1 MRGFLTVLM
10 CVLTCAISF
19 CQSDYIPANEDMLLT
34 GENVASKRG
43 KFVTVPDE
51 LIGLERAQDATDVQ
65 ADSTAKGS
73 KTRSVM
79 VGATGQM
86 FGLSGRLVQ
95 FENPGL
101 SVLIPFQSDSNPEK
115 DFTIEAG
122 MFHHEQVTNSVYL
135 GINRTF
141 RSFKHG
147 EQLMLDVS
155 WGCGYMHSFYPGEL
169 YSQTPEG
176 DLVRKRQIGRPHLYG
191 SAGLLGKWA
200 FGEAVALT
208 WRQQVLLQTPFA
220 NGIPVMLHRLM
231 TIGIQLQFPQD

>member
-1 MRGFLTVLM
+1 MRRFLAVLM
-10 CVLTCAISF
+10 CVLTSAISF
-19 CQSDYIPANEDMLLT
+19 SQTGHIPANEDLLLKE
-34 GENVASKRG
+34 ENEASKPG
-43 KFVTVPDE
+43 KVDTIPDDP
-51 LIGLERAQDATDVQ
+51 IGISRAKDATGVR
-65 ADSTAKGS
+65 ADSTAEGIKS
-73 KTRSVM
+73 RCVM

-95 FENPGL
+95 FENPGF
-101 SVLIPFQSDSNPEK
+101 SVLIPFQSDSKSEK
-115 DFTIEAG
+115 DLTIEAG
-122 MFHHEQVTNSVYL
+122 MFHHEKVTNSAFL

-141 RSFKHG
+141 KSFKHG
-147 EQLMLDVS
+147 EQFMLDVS
-155 WGCGYMHSFYPGEL
+155 WGGGYMHSWYPGEL